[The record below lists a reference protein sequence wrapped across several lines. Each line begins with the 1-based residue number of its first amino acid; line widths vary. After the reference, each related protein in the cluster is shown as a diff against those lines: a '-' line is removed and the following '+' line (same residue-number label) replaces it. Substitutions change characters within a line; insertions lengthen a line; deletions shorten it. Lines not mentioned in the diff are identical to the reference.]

1 MTQLA
6 TLFTTHLKLTFR
18 EKQVWFWSIF
28 YPVILLVIFGFI
40 FGKVNDG
47 TNFEAKVAIVQDVP
61 NQVSS
66 QLLQILSHIPQLEL
80 DGDASISQAIALEK
94 LKQKKV
100 DAVIVLPEH
109 EQVGTIQIWLHQ
121 EKMQTTT
128 TQAIKGIVESV
139 AQHMNWSIAN
149 VQPTISVQTNTVSV
163 GKDDLKY
170 SAFLLTG
177 LIALSISQSGLFNM
191 VQHIELQRT
200 GLLRR
205 LRMTPMSMIT
215 FSTASILVKWV
226 LALIQIV
233 LLTIAGMWLFDA
245 ALYVD
250 LLGLLFIFT
259 VGTLSF
265 AAMGYFLVSLSKS
278 MEMYIGLAN
287 LASFLM
293 MFISGIFFDVNM
305 LPEFMQSLSHHVP
318 LTYFANGIRDT
329 MLYEMSL
336 SNGALWNN
344 VFVLV
349 LWGAGAMIAASL
361 IMKRKNLK

>member
-1 MTQLA
+1 MSQLCK
-6 TLFTTHLKLTFR
+6 LFGTHLKLAFR

-47 TNFEAKVAIVQDVP
+47 SSFEAKVAIVQAAP
-61 NQVSS
+61 NQVSK
-66 QLLQILSHIPQLEL
+66 QLLQTLSRIPQLEL
-80 DGDASISQAIALEK
+80 DGDASISQANAMEK

-100 DAVIVLPEH
+100 DAVITLP
-109 EQVGTIQIWLHQ
+109 QQASSGTIQIWLHQ
-121 EKMQTTT
+121 EKIQTTT
-128 TQAIKGIVESV
+128 SQAIKGIVESV
-139 AQHMNWSIAN
+139 AQHLNWSIAE
-149 VQPTISVQTNTVSV
+149 VQPAIKVQSNTVSV

-205 LRMTPMSMIT
+205 LRMTPMSMMT
-215 FSTASILVKWV
+215 FSLASILVKWV
-226 LALIQIV
+226 LATIQIV
-233 LLTIAGMWLFDA
+233 LLTFAGIWLFGA
-245 ALYVD
+245 TLHID
-250 LLGLLFIFT
+250 LLGLLLIFT

-278 MEMYIGLAN
+278 MEMYVGLAN

-305 LPEFMQSLSHHVP
+305 LPAFMQSLSHFVP

-336 SNGALWNN
+336 SSGALWNN
-344 VFVLV
+344 VFILV
-349 LWGAGAMIAASL
+349 LWGAGAVIAASL
-361 IMKRKNLK
+361 IMKRKKLK